1 MNVTELVSVLLSSLD
16 VVVHV
21 SVAEGIVR
29 APSAFL
35 PHRSID
41 LQVLQTVGLPQ
52 FPAGRPDHVI
62 SPLHSDRATTVIV
75 HAEVEAVW

>member
-16 VVVHV
+16 VILHV
-21 SVAEGIVR
+21 SIAEVVVR

-35 PHRSID
+35 PCRSID
-41 LQVLQTVGLPQ
+41 LQVLHFVGLPQ
-52 FPAGRPDHVI
+52 FPAGRPDHIV

-75 HAEVEAVW
+75 YAKIEAVW